1 MKKLF
6 VSALLLAALLFP
18 VSPSQAT
25 GIPVTDIPRL
35 IFEYIQNEILMKQDK
50 EVQLKKLE
58 KLLTTLQEVK
68 KIRARQTEQL
78 DIDVDLE
85 KELWKVR
92 EFKNL
97 KLSDIEAI
105 SRKVLRLTS
114 AIYANDLPTLTEY
127 TLLKQAVPGLE
138 ASNRMY
144 EYLQGGTSAYAALQG
159 NAPSRYEDH
168 LSLIARQRVQ
178 QYALQADA
186 SQRMIHTAMTYQQLS
201 GELVG
206 QAVDLSEKVNR
217 DGNWNLFG
225 IGDIFSNLAD
235 RIDDLPGISSLL
247 DKAEESIQK
256 QTDQVNSQIKD
267 ELNIKDDSILD
278 KIFGSQEKV
287 QEKVMDLIKSKLA
300 GLDLV
305 AQLGSLISGL
315 ADSLEP
321 VPDYS
326 TRIEKDGM
334 RLTTGERIQAQAAA
348 LDNLEKSCDLQL
360 QADELLL
367 QASEKSENMKRL
379 DAAYQNALIRKTLT
393 QIPVE

>member
-1 MKKLF
+1 MKRLF

-25 GIPVTDIPRL
+25 GVPVTDIPRL
-35 IFEYIQNEILMKQDK
+35 IFEYIQNEILMKQDGK
-50 EVQLKKLE
+50 IQAAKLT
-58 KLLTTLQEVK
+58 KLLQTLQEVK

-97 KLSDIEAI
+97 KLSDIEVI
-105 SRKVLRLTS
+105 SQKVLRLTS

-127 TLLKQAVPGLE
+127 HLLKQAVPGLQ
-138 ASNRMY
+138 ASNKMY
-144 EYLQGGTSAYAALQG
+144 DWLQGGTSAYAALQG
-159 NAPSRYEDH
+159 AAPSNYEDH
-168 LSLIARQRVQ
+168 LSLIAQQRVQ
-178 QYALQADA
+178 QYALEADA
-186 SQRMIHTAMTYQQLS
+186 SQHMIHTAMTYQQLS

-206 QAVDLSEKVNR
+206 QAVDLSEKVNQ
-217 DGNWNLFG
+217 DGSWNLFG

-235 RIDDLPGISSLL
+235 QLDELPGLSSLL

-256 QTDQVNSQIKD
+256 QTDQVNGQIK
-267 ELNIKDDSILD
+267 EEMNIKDDSILD

-287 QEKVMDLIKSKLA
+287 QEKVMDLVKSKLA
-300 GLDLV
+300 GLDLIS
-305 AQLGSLISGL
+305 QLGSLFSGL
-315 ADSLEP
+315 SDALEP

-348 LDNLEKSCDLQL
+348 LDNLEKSFDLQL

-367 QASEKSENMKRL
+367 QASEKGENMKRL